1 MRRRAL
7 FPADRGLQLR
17 MVVAAVLTPL
27 GVLAAL
33 VAVAA
38 LLPLKVAL
46 GVAFA
51 ALLGIGTAIA
61 ERARNEDTTLLGPG
75 TAPELHAIVERL
87 AVAADLPKPEI
98 ALDREAQPNSWV
110 IDLPGRPP
118 RLHVT
123 TGLLELLDARELEA
137 VVAHELSHVAHR
149 DATVMTV
156 VGMPGAVLRAGG
168 AQGFGAWFLMFGQ
181 LVAAA
186 IGQVAGLG
194 TNALSR
200 YRELAADAGAVALT
214 GRPSAL
220 ASALMKVSGRLGRL
234 PADDLRVAAGRNAF
248 HLLPVGEPR
257 RAGLA
262 RLLDTHPSLECRLAA
277 IERHERRLQGA
288 RIAGPVD

>member
-17 MVVAAVLTPL
+17 MVVAAILTPL

-51 ALLGIGTAIA
+51 ALLGTGAAIA
-61 ERARNEDTTLLGPG
+61 ERARNEDTTLLGAG

-220 ASALMKVSGRLGRL
+220 ASALMKVSGRL
-234 PADDLRVAAGRNAF
+234 